1 MTQFEGETETE
12 YFGRRLRAMID
23 GGVGVTL
30 SDVLDGFQAFDAPVA
45 DVESC
50 LDRIERLARA
60 RRAAWHR
67 GHWSNQVARD

>member
-30 SDVLDGFQAFDAPVA
+30 VDVVDGFQAFDAPRA
-45 DVESC
+45 TVESC

-60 RRAAWHR
+60 RNAAWR
-67 GHWSNQVARD
+67 RDQWPPQVARN

>member
-1 MTQFEGETETE
+1 MPQGAKETETE

-30 SDVLDGFQAFDAPVA
+30 ADVLDGFQAFDASRA

-60 RRAAWHR
+60 RNAAWR
-67 GHWSNQVARD
+67 RDQWPPQVARN